1 MEVSV
6 NNNSSSTATTVRPRP
21 TSEVRLGI
29 ARAELLHGLVSL
41 VGLGPDGKE
50 WRLLLNEELCRPRVP
65 SVGELVA
72 ITPPWS
78 LVGGVLLGLTDIKLL
93 PPPPVSGVWSDAA
106 LEGNT
111 TCAAAASASACPQ
124 STTRVFS
131 LKLPGGKVSEWRH
144 LAFSYQDL
152 PRFTG

>member
-93 PPPPVSGVWSDAA
+93 PPPPVSGQMQLSREIRRVLLLLRLPLARSQQP
-106 LEGNT
+106 GS
-111 TCAAAASASACPQ
+111 SA
-124 STTRVFS
+124 
-131 LKLPGGKVSEWRH
+131 
-144 LAFSYQDL
+144 
-152 PRFTG
+152 